1 MFQFNLKKLILAL
14 VVLIAAIITIPSLV
28 EDVDNKEVV
37 INQVPFTGTLQYWT
51 TAGTKWQGLGKT
63 TSYEKTSQIWFDQ
76 ATQDKEGNI
85 TLGRANAALPITYND
100 KGKGVILG
108 SVRVEL
114 PLEEKYLQRIQTH
127 YASMDRLV
135 NDLVKPTLSKVITAC
150 GPLMSSLESVSEKRT
165 DLIYYI
171 TDQLNDGVYRTKVLE
186 TKKLNVATGEDEL
199 MRIAEPIIDS
209 LSPGGIKRQEASPF
223 SYYGLRVSQLSISD
237 MLYEKA
243 TNDQIAKQREA
254 DMSIVT
260 AKAKAAEAAQ
270 LAIRNEEEGKAAAME
285 AKWIQEKE
293 KAVAVTRAEQEY
305 EVARLAALKAKEDAK
320 KIEAQGYA
328 EAAANRA
335 KVQAGLTP
343 QEAAEWQ
350 YKTTVGVAEALA
362 NSKVQWVPD
371 IMYTGGGNSAST
383 SMDAVGLKML
393 MDISKSLNK

>member
-14 VVLIAAIITIPSLV
+14 IALVAAVILIPNMV

-76 ATQDKEGNI
+76 AQQDEEGNI
-85 TLGRANAALPITYND
+85 TLGKDKSALPITYND

-165 DLIYYI
+165 DLIFYI

-186 TKKLNVATGEDEL
+186 TRRLNAATGEEEL
-199 MRIAEPIIDS
+199 MRIAKPIIDS

-285 AKWIQEKE
+285 AKWKQEKI
-293 KAVAVTRAEQEY
+293 KAVEVTKAEQEY
-305 EVARLAALKAKEDAK
+305 EVARLSALKAKEDAK
-320 KIEAQGYA
+320 RIEAQGYA

-343 QEAAEWQ
+343 QEAAEWE
-350 YKTTVGVAEALA
+350 YKTTVGVAQALA
-362 NSKVQWVPD
+362 NSKVRWVPE
-371 IMYTGGGNSAST
+371 IMFTGSGSSNAG
-383 SMDAVGLKML
+383 MDAVGLKML

>member
-1 MFQFNLKKLILAL
+1 MLS
-14 VVLIAAIITIPSLV
+14 VAIITLPSLV

-76 ATQDKEGNI
+76 ATQDKGGNI
-85 TLGRANAALPITYND
+85 TLGKADAALPITYND

-223 SYYGLRVSQLSISD
+223 SYYGLRVSVTCCMRRLPMIRLPNRERLTCLLSQLRLKQQKQLSWQSGTRRR
-237 MLYEKA
+237 EK
-243 TNDQIAKQREA
+243 Q
-254 DMSIVT
+254 
-260 AKAKAAEAAQ
+260 Q
-270 LAIRNEEEGKAAAME
+270 LWKPNGSRKRRR
-285 AKWIQEKE
+285 Q
-293 KAVAVTRAEQEY
+293 
-305 EVARLAALKAKEDAK
+305 
-320 KIEAQGYA
+320 
-328 EAAANRA
+328 
-335 KVQAGLTP
+335 
-343 QEAAEWQ
+343 
-350 YKTTVGVAEALA
+350 
-362 NSKVQWVPD
+362 
-371 IMYTGGGNSAST
+371 
-383 SMDAVGLKML
+383 
-393 MDISKSLNK
+393 